1 MINRTMN
8 SMHYEI
14 YLIMDRYYNKYN
26 KMGAKGSKD
35 IEYSVMV
42 KQSNNPEVETGIYRN
57 P

>member
-1 MINRTMN
+1 
-8 SMHYEI
+8 
-14 YLIMDRYYNKYN
+14 MDRYYNKYN